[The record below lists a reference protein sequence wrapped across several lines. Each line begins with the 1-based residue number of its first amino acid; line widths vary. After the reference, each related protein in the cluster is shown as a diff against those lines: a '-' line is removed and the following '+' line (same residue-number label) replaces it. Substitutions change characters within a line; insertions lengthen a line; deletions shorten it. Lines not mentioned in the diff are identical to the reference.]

1 MESLAAKGKSAI
13 LLEMACALL
22 PLLLVLG
29 WSPVWAED
37 RDSSITTIHNID
49 LTTNEGPSGPNY
61 ILILLDVKKAKVPG
75 SRAHIIFRQF
85 SKRVR
90 LEYEASG
97 LPHGKYKI
105 GIHPTSCPKSEK
117 LWTILHSATQESTHL
132 ATEKSLPKHALRKAV
147 LPGQSVLLGMNVGL
161 FQSRGA
167 KTTLIDCKPI
177 K

>member
-1 MESLAAKGKSAI
+1 MGRAVLPI
-13 LLEMACALL
+13 L
-22 PLLLVLG
+22 LLLVSSL
-29 WSPVWAED
+29 ALAD
-37 RDSSITTIHNID
+37 DKDSSITTIHNID

-97 LPHGKYKI
+97 LPFGKYKI
-105 GIHPTSCPKSEK
+105 GIHPTSCPRQEK
-117 LWTILHSATQESTHL
+117 HWTILHTATQESTHL
-132 ATEKSLPKHALRKAV
+132 ATEKSLPKHALRKAP
-147 LPGQSVLLGMNVGL
+147 LPGQSVLLGMSVGL
-161 FQSRGA
+161 FQIKGA
-167 KTTLIDCKPI
+167 KSVLIDCKPI